1 MSSHEDLTRE
11 KSTMAGTMERNEVR
25 RLTERIEGWLT
36 DYEGDQFN
44 WLLKR
49 VHGLSSS
56 LMMHK

>member
-1 MSSHEDLTRE
+1 M
-11 KSTMAGTMERNEVR
+11 GRNEVR
-25 RLTERIEGWLT
+25 QLTERIEGWLT